1 MQTNQIALYTAL
13 LMGTCMTTITH
24 AQIPAE
30 PLASPIQLAGGGP
43 RPPRPGG
50 GHPIQPQAITSLT
63 TLSGTVGQ
71 LTANEDGILNG
82 FTLNA
87 NATTQPVRFGTHL
100 GQQVEAAIKAGSRVA
115 VMGYSKVSPQGETLF
130 QLVKLDAG
138 KTQLVDSPPAI
149 PQNPMTP
156 TRQTINGKVAD
167 FQLDREGRAN
177 GLVLADGTVVKMPP
191 HVAGQLTT
199 LAPKGSTVT
208 VDGYAQPLGD
218 GQVQLQKHAIVRA
231 SVLTVGGQSY
241 LIQ

>member
-13 LMGTCMTTITH
+13 LIGTCMTSITH
-24 AQIPAE
+24 AQSPA
-30 PLASPIQLAGGGP
+30 ASPAPPSQLAGGGP
-43 RPPRPGG
+43 TPPRPGG
-50 GHPIQPQAITSLT
+50 GHPIQPQAIMSLT

-82 FTLNA
+82 FTLNT
-87 NATTQPVRFGTHL
+87 NATPQPVRFSTHL
-100 GQQVEAAIKAGSRVA
+100 GQQVEAAIKAGSRVT
-115 VMGYSKVSPQGETLF
+115 VMGYNKVSPQGETLF

-138 KTQLVDSPPAI
+138 KTQLVDAPPAI
-149 PQNPMTP
+149 PQPPTTP
-156 TRQTINGKVAD
+156 SRQTISGKVTD

-177 GLVLADGTVVKMPP
+177 GLVLTDGTVVKMPP

-218 GQVQLQKHAIVRA
+218 GQVQLQKHTIVRA

>member
-13 LMGTCMTTITH
+13 LMGTCMTSITH
-24 AQIPAE
+24 AQMPAA
-30 PLASPIQLAGGGP
+30 PPAPPIQLAGGGP

-50 GHPIQPQAITSLT
+50 LPAPQGQSITSLT

-71 LTANEDGILNG
+71 LTANDDGILNG

-87 NATTQPVRFGTHL
+87 NATTLPVRFGTHL
-100 GQQVEAAIKAGSRVA
+100 GQQVEAALKSGSRVT
-115 VMGYSKVSPQGETLF
+115 VMGYNKVSPQGETLF

-138 KTQLVDSPPAI
+138 KTQLVDAPPAI
-149 PQNPMTP
+149 SQTPPTP
-156 TRQTINGKVAD
+156 TKQTISGKVTD

-177 GLVLADGTVVKMPP
+177 GLVLTDGTVVKMPP

-199 LAPKGSTVT
+199 LAPKGSAVT
-208 VDGYAQPLGD
+208 VDGYVQPLGD
-218 GQVQLQKHAIVRA
+218 GQVQLQKHTIVRA